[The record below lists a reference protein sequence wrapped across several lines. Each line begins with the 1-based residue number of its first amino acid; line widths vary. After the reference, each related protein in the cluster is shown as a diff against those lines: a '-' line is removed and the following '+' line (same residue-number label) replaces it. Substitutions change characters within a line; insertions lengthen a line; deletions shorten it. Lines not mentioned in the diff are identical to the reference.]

1 MQTCNVSCTKG
12 DEMCEENGEQ
22 RTMDEPA
29 SSAESPNGQQSQDA
43 VKNCDELEQAYD
55 ELNDRFL
62 RLAADFENH
71 KKRMAKEIERRS
83 STAVEQFAADILD
96 VADNLERARSYDN
109 GGLREGLDQIY
120 KSLIAVLERH
130 GITPIESLNTQF
142 DPSVQEAIAY
152 VPSETEEG
160 IVIDEIIRGYRM
172 NEKIIRCAKVAV
184 SRGMSEEE

>member
-1 MQTCNVSCTKG
+1 
-12 DEMCEENGEQ
+12 MCEENGEQ
-22 RTMDEPA
+22 RTMDEPVT
-29 SSAESPNGQQSQDA
+29 SPGESPDVQQSQDA
-43 VKNCDELEQAYD
+43 VQNCDELQRACD
-55 ELNDRFL
+55 VLNDRFL

-71 KKRMAKEIERRS
+71 KKRTAKEIERRS
-83 STAVEQFAADILD
+83 SMAVEQFAADILE

-109 GGLREGLDQIY
+109 TGLREGLDQIY
-120 KSLIAVLERH
+120 KSLMAVFERH

-160 IVIDEIIRGYRM
+160 LVIDEIVRGYRM